1 MVIEQ
6 NDIQLEIG
14 NKTLLVM
21 SYSAL
26 ILFYST
32 VGVKVEV
39 HALQK
44 TMLSNK
50 AEQGLAGTIKQHLS
64 TVVSQCHMLQ
74 NKVGCTCLWTI

>member
-74 NKVGCTCLWTI
+74 NKVGCT